1 MSILYVFLLALLLW
15 LKRKQKQG
23 GGKMIRKSGE
33 GDGEE
38 SSDDSGI
45 SFWIVFNWPEYGILS
60 FAEQFFLMTV
70 FDLISCKAI

>member
-1 MSILYVFLLALLLW
+1 
-15 LKRKQKQG
+15 
-23 GGKMIRKSGE
+23 MIRKSGE